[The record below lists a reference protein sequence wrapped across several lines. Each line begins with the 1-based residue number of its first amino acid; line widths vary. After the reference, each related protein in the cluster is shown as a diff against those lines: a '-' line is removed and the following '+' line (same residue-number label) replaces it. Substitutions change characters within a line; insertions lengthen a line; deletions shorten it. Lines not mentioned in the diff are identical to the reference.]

1 MKSRAL
7 WRISLITSAEA
18 EDAATEV
25 LSELLQS
32 SPAVYYDCETRLSTL
47 SVYLT
52 DSKVWNPKVK
62 SALSTRLAGLKDF
75 GLATG
80 PMRLRFQK
88 VRKEDWAESWKR
100 HFKPLRIGQ
109 KLVVRPS
116 WIKPDPKVKLEIVLD
131 PGLSFGTGQHPTTE
145 FCLRQLAGMRDIKP
159 GTGFLDIGTGTG
171 ILAIAAAK
179 LGFKPVDAFD
189 FDPEAVHVAEANA
202 RKNRTSKLL
211 HLYQADLTKLPSK
224 STVRSDVICANLT
237 SNLLIGELDRILAR
251 LNPGG
256 SLILAGIL
264 ATEFESVRKACTN
277 AGLVLVKDRAQ
288 KEWHSGHFLRK

>member
-1 MKSRAL
+1 MKSRDL
-7 WRISLITSAEA
+7 WRVSLVTSAEA
-18 EDAATEV
+18 EDAASEV
-25 LSELLQS
+25 LAELLKNP
-32 SPAVYYDCETRLSTL
+32 PAVYYDCETRLSTL

-52 DSKVWNPKVK
+52 DSKLWNAQVK
-62 SALSTRLAGLKDF
+62 KEILKKLAGLKEF
-75 GLATG
+75 GLTPG

-109 KLVVRPS
+109 ILLVRPS
-116 WIKPDPKVKLEIVLD
+116 WIKPAVKTRVEIVLD

-189 FDPEAVHVAEANA
+189 FDPEAVQVAAENA
-202 RKNRTSKLL
+202 RKNRANKLL
-211 HLYQADLTKLPSK
+211 NLYQADLTKLPK
-224 STVRSDVICANLT
+224 RSRIRYDVICANLT
-237 SNLLIGELDRILAR
+237 SNLLIGELDRVLAR
-251 LNPGG
+251 LKPGG

-264 ATEFESVRKACTN
+264 ATEFETVRKACVD
-277 AGLVLVKDRAQ
+277 AGLVLIKDRAQ
-288 KEWHSGHFLRK
+288 KEWRSGHFLRK